1 MASGIVVLQATTK
14 DTFRSATL
22 RLVGTLI
29 GATIGAFYFYVVSF
43 SPLGMAISVGVTVLL
58 CQMVGVPDHAR
69 LAAITVVI
77 ILAVSTASP
86 TLAPITNAALRF
98 GESCIGAGIAML
110 TVSLWPKPA
119 DAS

>member
-77 ILAVSTASP
+77 ILAVSTA
-86 TLAPITNAALRF
+86 ALRWLQL
-98 GESCIGAGIAML
+98 L
-110 TVSLWPKPA
+110 TRRCGLVSHVSVLG
-119 DAS
+119 SQC